1 MESLQR
7 VGEVTQAWFVKNLKG
22 DPWLWGVAVFLLGA
36 GVLVSY
42 SAGVREAYLNYGGDT
57 EYLLYKQ
64 IQSVILAFGVM
75 YYIHRMPYT
84 KFVIFSRLGVWLSV
98 ILLLFT
104 FFKGISVS
112 INEAARWVEIPII
125 KQRFQ
130 PSELAKIALIAH
142 LALVLARRFKQ
153 GWNTLD
159 TLVEPIFMIGMVC
172 ALIYYSNVSTAA
184 ILGATCFMMLYVG
197 KVPVRYLL
205 LACVAFLVFLG
216 FLYILKVGQ
225 RENTAESRIVKFLSK
240 DKLEDQPRNAFI
252 AMARGGITGKGV
264 AKSRQR
270 RYLSHSN
277 SDYVFAIIV
286 EEYGTIGAL
295 VIIGTFLLLL
305 YRGMKAIEKP
315 KRPYGGLLSAG
326 LTFSIVFQAFVTMA
340 VTVGIFPVTGQP
352 LPFLSKGGTSM
363 LFTGIAMG
371 IILSVSRGELEEK
384 SL

>member
-1 MESLQR
+1 METVHKFS
-7 VGEVTQAWFVKNLKG
+7 EMTQAWFARNLKG
-22 DPWLWGVAVFLLGA
+22 DPWLWGVAVFLLGC

-42 SAGVREAYLNYGGDT
+42 SAGVREAYMLYKGDT
-57 EYLLYKQ
+57 EYLLFKQ

-84 KFVIFSRLGVWLSV
+84 KFVIFSRLGVWLSI
-98 ILLLFT
+98 ILLMFT
-104 FFKGISVS
+104 FFKGIGVNV
-112 INEAARWVEIPII
+112 NEANRWVMIPII

-142 LALVLARRFKQ
+142 LALVLARRFKR
-153 GWNTLD
+153 GWNTLES
-159 TLVEPIFMIGMVC
+159 LIEPIFMIALVC
-172 ALIYYSNVSTAA
+172 ALIYSSNVSTAA

-205 LACVAFLVFLG
+205 ITVATFLVFSG
-216 FLYILKVGQ
+216 FLYVLNFGQ
-225 RENTAESRIVKFLSK
+225 RGETAVKRIERFLSNE
-240 DKLEDQPRNAFI
+240 KLDDQPLNAFI
-252 AMARGGITGKGV
+252 AMARGGVMGKGV

-295 VIIGTFLLLL
+295 VVIGTFLLLL

-326 LTFSIVFQAFVTMA
+326 LTFIIVFQAFVTMA
-340 VTVGIFPVTGQP
+340 VTVGILPVTGQP
-352 LPFLSKGGTSM
+352 LPFLSKGGMSM
-363 LFTGIAMG
+363 LFTGVAMG

-384 SL
+384 SI

>member
-1 MESLQR
+1 MGIIQR
-7 VGEVTQAWFVKNLKG
+7 FSETTQAWFVRNLKG
-22 DPWLWGVAVFLLGA
+22 DPWLWGVAVFLLGS

-42 SAGVREAYLNYGGDT
+42 SAGVREAYISHQGDT

-64 IQSVILAFGVM
+64 IQSVALAFMVM

-104 FFKGISVS
+104 FFKGIGVSV
-112 INEAARWVEIPII
+112 NEAARWVEIPFI

-142 LALVLARRFKQ
+142 LALVLARRFKR
-153 GWNTLD
+153 GWNTLES
-159 TLVEPIFMIGMVC
+159 LIEPLFMIGLVC
-172 ALIYYSNVSTAA
+172 ALIYSSNVSTAA
-184 ILGATCFMMLYVG
+184 ILGASCFMMLYVG
-197 KVPVRYLL
+197 KVPIRYLL
-205 LACVAFLVFLG
+205 ITVAIFLVFSG
-216 FLYILKVGQ
+216 VLYVLKIGNRVG
-225 RENTAESRIVKFLSK
+225 TAESRIEKFLSK
-240 DKLEDQPRNAFI
+240 GKLEDQPRNAFI
-252 AMARGGITGKGV
+252 AMARGGIAGKGV

-286 EEYGTIGAL
+286 EEYGTIGAIV
-295 VIIGTFLLLL
+295 VISTFLLLL

-326 LTFSIVFQAFVTMA
+326 LTFVIVFQAFVTMA
-340 VTVGIFPVTGQP
+340 VTVGILPVTGQP
-352 LPFLSKGGTSM
+352 LPFLSKGGMSM
-363 LFTGIAMG
+363 LFTGVAMG
-371 IILSVSRGELEEK
+371 IILSVSRGELEEQ
-384 SL
+384 SI